1 MNDMVGILILGM
13 AVGFIIGVGIT
24 VVYRK
29 E

>member
-1 MNDMVGILILGM
+1 MVGILILGM